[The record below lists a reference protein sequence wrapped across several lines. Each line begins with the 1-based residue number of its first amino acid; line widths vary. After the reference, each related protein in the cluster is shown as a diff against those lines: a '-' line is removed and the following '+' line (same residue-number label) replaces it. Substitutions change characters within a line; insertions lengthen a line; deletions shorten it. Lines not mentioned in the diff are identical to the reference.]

1 MSLTELTNQ
10 ESLMLL
16 TIILTLSVLVG
27 INFLLL
33 IFSCNQTTKSKVSME
48 RKPTFVVTKNPTTIQ
63 ASTQL
68 APTGS

>member
-1 MSLTELTNQ
+1 LSLTELTNQ

-33 IFSCNQTTKSKVSME
+33 IFSCNKTTKREVSIE
-48 RKPTFVVTKNPTTIQ
+48 RKPTFVVTKHPTTTQ